1 MPKLSMSEPAPS
13 TTLGPVNAV
22 KWVAL
27 LGRRDTPTDG
37 LEDYCTFLG
46 EALRRHGI
54 ELMQERVRW
63 MEKGW
68 IGALRQISRDSLAWR
83 GRWVLLQ
90 YTALGWSRRGF
101 TFGALVA
108 LVILQRRGVRCA
120 VVFHE
125 PCRQPSGVRLH
136 ECFRGV
142 YQDWVIK
149 RLYRKAHRAIFTVPL
164 ETVSWL
170 RKRETKG
177 AFIPI
182 GANIPQRVTR
192 RITPFQSV
200 QERKTVIVF
209 VVTGAPKM
217 LQEVKEISDV
227 MREAN
232 KVIER
237 LRLVAVGRGTAEAK
251 EQFEK
256 ALEGSEVELVVRGVL
271 PAEEVALEFESAHAL
286 LFVRG
291 PITLR
296 RGSALAGI
304 ASGIPIVGYSDGSI
318 GSPLKDAGIEWVPGG
333 DRAGLAR
340 ALIRVLTDPLRWSE
354 LHERNVWA
362 QQDWFSWTRIGQRFY
377 DLLGT

>member
-1 MPKLSMSEPAPS
+1 MPKLSMSESAPS
-13 TTLGPVNAV
+13 TTRGPVNAV

-54 ELMQERVRW
+54 ELRQERVPW

-83 GRWVLLQ
+83 GQWVLLQ

-101 TFGALVA
+101 TFGALVVLA
-108 LVILQRRGVRCA
+108 ILRRRGVRCA

-125 PCRQPSGVRLH
+125 PCRQPTGVRWR
-136 ECFRGV
+136 EFFRGA
-142 YQDWVIK
+142 YQDWVIGM
-149 RLYRKAHRAIFTVPL
+149 LYRRAHRAIFTVPL
-164 ETVSWL
+164 ENVSWL

-177 AFIPI
+177 VFIPI
-182 GANIPQRVTR
+182 GANIPERVTR
-192 RITPFQSV
+192 RAPSEPV
-200 QERKTVIVF
+200 EERKTVIVF

-232 KVIER
+232 KVIDR
-237 LRLVAVGRGTAEAK
+237 LRLVAVGRGTDEAK

-256 ALEGSEVELVVRGVL
+256 ALEGSGVELVVRGVL

-318 GSPLKDAGIEWVPGG
+318 GGPLKDAGIECVPGG

-362 QQDWFSWTRIGQRFY
+362 QQDWFSWTRIGRRFH

>member
-1 MPKLSMSEPAPS
+1 
-13 TTLGPVNAV
+13 
-22 KWVAL
+22 
-27 LGRRDTPTDG
+27 
-37 LEDYCTFLG
+37 
-46 EALRRHGI
+46 
-54 ELMQERVRW
+54 

-108 LVILQRRGVRCA
+108 LVILQRRGARCA

-125 PCRQPSGVRLH
+125 PCRQPSGARLH
-136 ECFRGV
+136 ERFRGV
-142 YQDWVIK
+142 YQDWVIR
-149 RLYRKAHRAIFTVPL
+149 RLYGRAHKAIFTVPL

-209 VVTGAPKM
+209 AVTSAPKM

-237 LRLVAVGRGTAEAK
+237 LRLVAVGRGTDEAK

-256 ALEGSEVELVVRGVL
+256 ALEGSGVELVVRGVL

-318 GSPLKDAGIEWVPGG
+318 DGPLKGAGIEWVPGG
-333 DRAGLAR
+333 DRPGLAH
-340 ALIRVLTDPLRWSE
+340 ALIRVLTDPPRWRE
-354 LHERNVWA
+354 LHERNVLA
-362 QQDWFSWTRIGQRFY
+362 QRDWFSWTRIGQRFY